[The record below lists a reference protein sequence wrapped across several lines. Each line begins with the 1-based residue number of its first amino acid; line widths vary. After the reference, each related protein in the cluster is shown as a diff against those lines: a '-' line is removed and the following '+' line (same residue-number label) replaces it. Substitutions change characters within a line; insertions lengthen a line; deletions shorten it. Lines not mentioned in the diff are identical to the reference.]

1 MISAGGLDVIRE
13 QLHANHATGC
23 VMNTT
28 IKLQMGELN
37 LCPSQKSTEHIYT
50 RSLSYGLSTTGTAS
64 ANTKGNKGEPR

>member
-1 MISAGGLDVIRE
+1 
-13 QLHANHATGC
+13 
-23 VMNTT
+23 MNTT